1 MTFCAG
7 IKVRDGLVGIADTLV
22 ISGSEGKKI
31 LQVSKWWQESLKEA
45 IDHLPSLWIEEAFSK
60 LEDNTIPIKNAIQD

>member
-1 MTFCAG
+1 MTFCAD

-22 ISGSEGKKI
+22 TTGSEGRKL
-31 LQVSKWWQESLKEA
+31 LQVSEWWQESLKEA
-45 IDHLPSLWIEEAFSK
+45 IDHLPSQWIEETFYK

>member
-22 ISGSEGKKI
+22 TTGSEGRKL
-31 LQVSKWWQESLKEA
+31 LQVSEWRQGSLKEA
-45 IDHLPSLWIEEAFSK
+45 IDHLPSQWIKEAFSK
-60 LEDNTIPIKNAIQD
+60 LVDNTIPIKNAIQD

>member
-22 ISGSEGKKI
+22 ISGSEGKKL

-45 IDHLPSLWIEEAFSK
+45 IDHLPSQWIEEAFSK

>member
-1 MTFCAG
+1 MTFCAD

-22 ISGSEGKKI
+22 TTGSEGRKL
-31 LQVSKWWQESLKEA
+31 LQVSEWWQGSLKEA
-45 IDHLPSLWIEEAFSK
+45 IDHLPSQWIEETFYK

>member
-22 ISGSEGKKI
+22 ISGSEGKKL

-45 IDHLPSLWIEEAFSK
+45 IDHLPSQWIEEAFSK
-60 LEDNTIPIKNAIQD
+60 LEENTIPIKNAIQD

>member
-7 IKVRDGLVGIADTLV
+7 IKVRDGLVGIADILV
-22 ISGSEGKKI
+22 ISGSEGRKL

-45 IDHLPSLWIEEAFSK
+45 IAHLPSQWIKEAFSK

>member
-22 ISGSEGKKI
+22 TTGSEGRKL
-31 LQVSKWWQESLKEA
+31 LQVSEWRQGSLKEA
-45 IDHLPSLWIEEAFSK
+45 IDHLPSQWIEEAFSK

>member
-7 IKVRDGLVGIADTLV
+7 IKVRDGFVGIADTLV
-22 ISGSEGKKI
+22 TSGSEGKKL
-31 LQVSKWWQESLKEA
+31 LQVSEWWQERLKEA
-45 IDHLPSLWIEEAFSK
+45 IYHLPSQWIEEAFSK

>member
-22 ISGSEGKKI
+22 TTGSEGRKL
-31 LQVSKWWQESLKEA
+31 LQVSEWCQESLKEA
-45 IDHLPSLWIEEAFSK
+45 IDHLPSQWIEEAFSK
-60 LEDNTIPIKNAIQD
+60 LVDNTIPIKNAIQD

>member
-22 ISGSEGKKI
+22 TTGSEGKKL
-31 LQVSKWWQESLKEA
+31 LQVSEWWQERLKEA
-45 IDHLPSLWIEEAFSK
+45 IDHLPSEWIEETFSK
-60 LEDNTIPIKNAIQD
+60 LEYNTIPIKNAIQD

>member
-22 ISGSEGKKI
+22 ISGSEGKKL

-45 IDHLPSLWIEEAFSK
+45 IDHLPSQWIEEAFSK
-60 LEDNTIPIKNAIQD
+60 LEDNTIPTRNAIQD

>member
-22 ISGSEGKKI
+22 ISGSEGKKL
-31 LQVSKWWQESLKEA
+31 LQVSKWCQESLKEA
-45 IDHLPSLWIEEAFSK
+45 IDHLPSQWIEEAFSK

>member
-22 ISGSEGKKI
+22 ISESEGKKL

-45 IDHLPSLWIEEAFSK
+45 IDHLPSQWIEEAFSK